1 MLLNHRRA
9 LRFAGAC
16 LLAAAVLFAL
26 VAYDP
31 TLAVVQR
38 IDDGW
43 LRLMKD
49 LRNPVFVAVAK
60 AFAFLG
66 SVWINWPL
74 RIAAFV
80 VLGVK
85 RRWLQLAAFAL
96 AVATS
101 EALIGPVKGL
111 YARPRPANG
120 LLHSASFSFPSGHAI
135 AGAVTAVGLVL
146 VLLPPGPKRWSWEI
160 RAAVFAALMAVSRT
174 YLAVHWLSDVV
185 AGGLAGTGLAVGWP
199 ALLQELRNRWHGRSA
214 RAPAYD
220 GSAVETPEGEGPPR
234 GAPRREA
241 SAAGESP
248 EPASGTTM

>member
-9 LRFAGAC
+9 LRFAAGC
-16 LLAAAVLFAL
+16 LLGAAALFAL
-26 VAYDP
+26 VAYPP

-38 IDDGW
+38 VDDGW

-74 RIAAFV
+74 RIAALV
-80 VLGVK
+80 ILAVK

-111 YARPRPANG
+111 YARPRPPDG
-120 LLHSASFSFPSGHAI
+120 LLHSASFAFPSGHAV

-199 ALLQELRNRWHGRSA
+199 ALLQELRNRWHARNA

-220 GSAVETPEGEGPPR
+220 GPAEGPAADGLAPEGSPGEASPR
-234 GAPRREA
+234 GE
-241 SAAGESP
+241 SA
-248 EPASGTTM
+248 EPASGTTL